1 MLLLKLRSQK
11 IAFNLN
17 VPLFTGSQEEK
28 LRKTC
33 VWVSVNCPGRKFT
46 LEEIA
51 VIMDIT
57 RERVRQLEASA
68 LRKLRH
74 SSRAK
79 ILAELIS

>member
-1 MLLLKLRSQK
+1 MLLLFVCAHK
-11 IAFNLN
+11 IDFNLK
-17 VPLFTGSQEEK
+17 VPLFKGSQEEK

-33 VWVSVNCPGRKFT
+33 IWVSLNCPGRKFM

-51 VIMDIT
+51 VIMGIT

-74 SSRAK
+74 PSRAK
-79 ILAELIS
+79 ILAELID

>member
-1 MLLLKLRSQK
+1 MLLLFLCARK
-11 IAFNLN
+11 IDFNLK
-17 VPLFTGSQEEK
+17 VPLFKGSQEEK

-33 VWVSVNCPGRKFT
+33 IWVSLNCPGRKFM

-51 VIMDIT
+51 VIMGIT

-74 SSRAK
+74 PSRAK
-79 ILAELIS
+79 ILAELID

>member
-1 MLLLKLRSQK
+1 MYAHK
-11 IAFNLN
+11 IGT
-17 VPLFTGSQEEK
+17 VQIPKFTGTQAQR

-33 VWVSVNCPGRKFT
+33 IWVSVNCPGRKFT

-51 VIMDIT
+51 GVMSIT

-74 SSRAK
+74 PSRIK
-79 ILAELIS
+79 ILAELIR

>member
-1 MLLLKLRSQK
+1 MLLLNVCARK
-11 IAFNLN
+11 IAFNLK

-51 VIMDIT
+51 VIMGIT

-74 SSRAK
+74 PSRAK
-79 ILAELIS
+79 ILAELIG

>member
-1 MLLLKLRSQK
+1 MLLSFVCARK
-11 IAFNLN
+11 ISFNLK
-17 VPLFTGSQEEK
+17 VPLFKGSQEDM

-33 VWVSVNCPGRKFT
+33 IWVSIICPSRKFM

-51 VIMDIT
+51 VIMGIT

-74 SSRAK
+74 PSRAK
-79 ILAELIS
+79 ILAELID